1 MDEIDSGPRADQ
13 ENSDSEPDKPL
24 SYNDFN
30 QRALKTRNSLYF
42 TLVVLLKNDFEKIT
56 KNYSKIYH
64 FFSKFLFLAI
74 IRIVSNSL
82 SPYYAALFF
91 DAVQIFSLLIFGL
104 VGTLRK
110 SAGLLIT
117 YLLTQLVWAIV
128 MTISVFAWIT
138 QIRNSD
144 KKGKKAGFSAFLI
157 FNHKISKMNIV
168 TGCEW
173 MEVIVLTLNLLF
185 CVVSFIFAGL
195 YLRIAYYYQIL
206 KTKSK
211 ISEPLLKE
219 QA

>member
-1 MDEIDSGPRADQ
+1 MDEISTRQRDQ
-13 ENSDSEPDKPL
+13 ENSDTEPDKPL

-42 TLVVLLKNDFEKIT
+42 TLVVLLI
-56 KNYSKIYH
+56 
-64 FFSKFLFLAI
+64 LAI

-91 DAVQIFSLLIFGL
+91 DAVQIFSLLIFGV

-128 MTISVFAWIT
+128 MTISLFAWVS
-138 QIRNSD
+138 QLRNEG
-144 KKGKKAGFSAFLI
+144 KKGNKTGFSAFLL

-168 TGCEW
+168 TKCNW
-173 MEVIVLTLNLLF
+173 MECIVLALNLLF

>member
-13 ENSDSEPDKPL
+13 ENSDTEPDKPL

-42 TLVVLLKNDFEKIT
+42 TLVVLLI
-56 KNYSKIYH
+56 
-64 FFSKFLFLAI
+64 LAI

-91 DAVQIFSLLIFGL
+91 DAIQIFSLLVFGL
-104 VGTLRK
+104 LGTFRK

-117 YLLTQLVWAIV
+117 YLLTQLAWAIV
-128 MTISVFAWIT
+128 MTISLFAWIT
-138 QIRNSD
+138 QIRNDD
-144 KKGKKAGFSAFLI
+144 KKGKKTGFSAFLI

-168 TGCEW
+168 TGCDW
-173 MEVIVLTLNLLF
+173 MECIVLTLNLLF
-185 CVVSFIFAGL
+185 CVISFIFAGL